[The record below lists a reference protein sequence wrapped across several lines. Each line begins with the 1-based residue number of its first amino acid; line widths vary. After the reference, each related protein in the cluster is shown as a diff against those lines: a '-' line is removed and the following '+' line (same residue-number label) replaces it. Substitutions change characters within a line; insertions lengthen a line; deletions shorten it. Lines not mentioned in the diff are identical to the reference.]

1 MISLAP
7 RRGARDTVPF
17 DDEAGKFFDGVR
29 YGSQT
34 AHHRPLAEQD
44 ARQFAGGK
52 RRDIGELESHHGPF
66 DAVDRID
73 NGRALLGA
81 VGEGIPDS
89 DLVVELAGEF
99 IERPDGEHPAL
110 TVPDEHRP
118 HPLALVVPGER
129 SRQLLAVRKTAVRE
143 AAIGGIAQLRF
154 RISHGD
160 EKLGERTHADR
171 RQTALQADDSRRGR
185 MRENIAY
192 VSGAD
197 ALGCERQN
205 TCFAR
210 RVHCTL
216 RRRRRSRG
224 RRRSRA
230 GVHRHS
236 HDEGRAPY
244 RGAQTDVQ
252 LVHG

>member
-1 MISLAP
+1 MAGRIGQPNRSYLGAADRVISLAP
-7 RRGARDTVPF
+7 RGGARDAVPF
-17 DDEAGKFFDGVR
+17 DDEAGEFFNGVR

-129 SRQLLAVRKTAVRE
+129 SRQLFAVRFYPLPSKPDQ
-143 AAIGGIAQLRF
+143 AAAR
-154 RISHGD
+154 RR
-160 EKLGERTHADR
+160 EKLT
-171 RQTALQADDSRRGR
+171 L
-185 MRENIAY
+185 
-192 VSGAD
+192 
-197 ALGCERQN
+197 LGFGQRFTSESQ
-205 TCFAR
+205 
-210 RVHCTL
+210 
-216 RRRRRSRG
+216 
-224 RRRSRA
+224 
-230 GVHRHS
+230 
-236 HDEGRAPY
+236 
-244 RGAQTDVQ
+244 
-252 LVHG
+252 